1 MPGRLRFLDFSQ
13 NNSCWLRID
22 FSPVRMF
29 AAAVFPILNI
39 SASFLHPKFG
49 LPLAKSKTSPFHQAI
64 KSFCSV
70 YQQAGA
76 LKVTYLWQLYFKI
89 SICQCLHIKFRQ
101 REYCKLTFD
110 FMFDCKKIKIHGL
123 LLWNSNKHVDLWDFV
138 KKHWWENQH
147 NCRKR
152 PSVFI

>member
-1 MPGRLRFLDFSQ
+1 MLATNRLLFFKSVCSIVFL
-13 NNSCWLRID
+13 
-22 FSPVRMF
+22 
-29 AAAVFPILNI
+29 ILNI
-39 SASFLHPKFG
+39 FASFLHPKLG
-49 LPLAKSKTSPFHQAI
+49 LPLAKSKNFNFHQAI
-64 KSFCSV
+64 NSFCSV

-89 SICQCLHIKFRQ
+89 SICQCLHIKFTQ
-101 REYCKLTFD
+101 REYYKFTFD
-110 FMFDCKKIKIHGL
+110 FAFDCKKFKIHGL

-147 NCRKR
+147 NCRKK